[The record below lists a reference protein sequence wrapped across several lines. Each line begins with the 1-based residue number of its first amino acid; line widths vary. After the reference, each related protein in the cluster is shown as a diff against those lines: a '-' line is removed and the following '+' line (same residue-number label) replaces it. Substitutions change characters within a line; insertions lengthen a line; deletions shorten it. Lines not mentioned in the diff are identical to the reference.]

1 MCQDYAHL
9 VVGALRHV
17 GIPAR
22 YVSGYL
28 HPSTEPAIGVEV
40 GAESHAWVQWWL
52 GEWTDHDPTNLADVV
67 ERHVHRRRRARLRDV
82 PPIKGIVAGTPVTTA
97 LDVEVTITRQA

>member
-9 VVGALRHV
+9 VLGALRHV

-28 HPSTEPAIGVEV
+28 HPRAEPGIGEEV
-40 GAESHAWVQWWL
+40 IAESHAWVEWWL
-52 GEWTDHDPTNLADVV
+52 GEWVGNDPTNLAESLSATSRWAPDAITSTS
-67 ERHVHRRRRARLRDV
+67 RRSRASSRAPR
-82 PPIKGIVAGTPVTTA
+82 
-97 LDVEVTITRQA
+97 